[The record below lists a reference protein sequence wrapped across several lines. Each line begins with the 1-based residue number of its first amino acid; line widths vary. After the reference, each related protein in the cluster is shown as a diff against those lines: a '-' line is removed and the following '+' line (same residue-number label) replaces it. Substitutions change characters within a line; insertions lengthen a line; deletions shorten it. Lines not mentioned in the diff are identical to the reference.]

1 MSKAPENSFI
11 CQALRM
17 RKGEKVGE
25 ETRGWFGAGLGLGQS
40 PRVHGGGLAGRVLHN
55 PSADPKVGPGEPEP
69 PRT

>member
-1 MSKAPENSFI
+1 M
-11 CQALRM
+11 
-17 RKGEKVGE
+17 GE